1 MDNPKNKKTGSRSY
15 AFLDPLLQREH
26 SRSRSKDRQDFQLV
40 PRKRNWMPGYGC
52 ADTRFPSTQRRGHG
66 GWLTAALA
74 TPEGTP
80 WHKPTFLQDREL
92 WEASG
97 PRAPWAGRIQVPELQ
112 ALSPDCAV
120 DNRPSLLRNS
130 QSPCLSLKHKM

>member
-1 MDNPKNKKTGSRSY
+1 MVAMPSWILCSRGNILEADPKTGFS
-15 AFLDPLLQREH
+15 AGTKEKQLDARA
-26 SRSRSKDRQDFQLV
+26 RSRRHPVSFHSMQRAWGLARSSLDH
-40 PRKRNWMPGYGC
+40 PR
-52 ADTRFPSTQRRGHG
+52 
-66 GWLTAALA
+66 
-74 TPEGTP
+74 GTP

-120 DNRPSLLRNS
+120 DNRPSLLKNS
-130 QSPCLSLKHKM
+130 QSPSLSLKHKM